1 MRTGWYNFLVF
12 LGTVGAWWSWGVVLT
27 SYHPATAGI
36 LGFAYFYAGF
46 FFAITGTLYLGGY
59 LLQAKIISRHS
70 PARCVRAATRQALLF
85 ATLLVIALF
94 LQGQR
99 LLTWYT
105 ALAIILLLTF
115 LELLFVSQERRG
127 IAAHE

>member
-1 MRTGWYNFLVF
+1 MPQLTTEMVGEICTIAGVPS
-12 LGTVGAWWSWGVVLT
+12 LGASTPPAGGGSVLRNSLT
-27 SYHPATAGI
+27 P
-36 LGFAYFYAGF
+36 
-46 FFAITGTLYLGGY
+46 
-59 LLQAKIISRHS
+59 
-70 PARCVRAATRQALLF
+70 AATTESGAAGG